1 MKRLMWGLIV
11 AVVGL
16 GCKSK
21 TPEGII
27 DTERMEGILY
37 DIHVVDG
44 YISTIY
50 VQDSAR
56 KVAATYYKGIY
67 KKFNT
72 DSAQYTRSLNYYYQN
87 PEKLQDIYK
96 VISARLD
103 HQKLK
108 LKQADSLMQKKRFKA
123 DSLKIVKTFKA
134 DSLSIRKKMKTDS
147 LSKVKAEAQIKKKK
161 AQADSLINT
170 KKNSDYKPLSVA
182 VK

>member
-1 MKRLMWGLIV
+1 MKRLMWVLIV
-11 AVVGL
+11 AVSGF

-21 TPEGII
+21 IPEGII

-37 DIHVVDG
+37 DIHIVDG
-44 YISTIY
+44 YISNIY

-56 KVAATYYKGIY
+56 RVAAAYYKGIY

-72 DSAQYTRSLNYYYQN
+72 DSAAYTKSLNYYYQN
-87 PEKLQDIYK
+87 PEKLQEMYK

-103 HQKLK
+103 KQKAEMK
-108 LKQADSLMQKKRFKA
+108 KADSLLVKKRFKT
-123 DSLKIVKTFKA
+123 DSLKIVKKFKA

-147 LSKVKAEAQIKKKK
+147 SSKVKADALIKKKK
-161 AQADSLINT
+161 AQADSILNT
-170 KKNSDYKPLSVA
+170 KRSGDLRPLSVA